1 MGVHYVWV
9 FQCGGGGALS
19 LCICVGVTVFS
30 TCVFQCVHVCDG
42 VHFIV
47 YASELH
53 GVHCTDEPQKGETVT
68 VLTVCSSLDH
78 IIYV

>member
-9 FQCGGGGALS
+9 FQCGGG
-19 LCICVGVTVFS
+19 IE
-30 TCVFQCVHVCDG
+30 CVHLCRCDG
-42 VHFIV
+42 VQYV
-47 YASELH
+47 CVSSELH

>member
-1 MGVHYVWV
+1 MCVCVCVCVWGVDGCSLRVGVSVW
-9 FQCGGGGALS
+9 GGALS
-19 LCICVGVTVFS
+19 VCICVGVTVFS
-30 TCVFQCVHVCDG
+30 TCVS
-42 VHFIV
+42 
-47 YASELH
+47 SELH